1 MSSGFLTSATSECCS
16 SQHVRPRRAP
26 TLSRKD
32 KAVTAHAV
40 RQTTSTLQDAG
51 LECAEHAHVAQ
62 RAVSTLVGAFA
73 SGHGAA
79 RSVYSFIKGRHTT
92 ADSEVDLKVN
102 DGGLAGSSPAER
114 GIASARS
121 AGLASPEVTVRP
133 AHRTCPSRPRVPN
146 PDQLLVGACTTI
158 SEETYARMF
167 AQQWPQ
173 YLLS

>member
-1 MSSGFLTSATSECCS
+1 MSSAFRTGATSECCS
-16 SQHVRPRRAP
+16 SQHVRGRRAP

-40 RQTTSTLQDAG
+40 QQTTSTLQGAG
-51 LECAEHAHVAQ
+51 LEYAEHAHVAQ
-62 RAVSTLVGAFA
+62 RAVSTLVGALS

-92 ADSEVDLKVN
+92 AGSDVDIEVN
-102 DGGLAGSSPAER
+102 DGGLAGSSPAEP
-114 GIASARS
+114 GIACARS
-121 AGLASPEVTVRP
+121 AGQASPEVTVCP

-146 PDQLLVGACTTI
+146 PGQLLVGACTTF

-173 YLLS
+173 CLLS